1 MQHTS
6 YLGFSPTSSFWIDHL
21 KYAKCDRLLDA
32 QKLFDEM
39 PERDF
44 MPKNKRVLG
53 GLWMTLL

>member
-1 MQHTS
+1 
-6 YLGFSPTSSFWIDHL
+6 L